1 MSKILFHSLT
11 IPPDNVS
18 TGQLVADIAV
28 ELKLQGKQIEILAAS
43 PQYNFNNDIYEDGT
57 LEKLG
62 KHLYISEYNGVKIY
76 HIHSNRRSFNQKKR
90 FLQWISFHFKSIIFL
105 YKNRHNYETVFIFS
119 YPPTMNLV
127 AIVSKKL
134 LRLKTIY
141 SVWELYPEIAQKLHE
156 LNSKLFLSL
165 FKKIDNYCLKIIDEV
180 VVNSDELKLYLTQ
193 ERNINENKVS
203 VIYHFSNATPSEKP
217 EEILNHII
225 YTGNLGKPQNI
236 QSFIEKLNKST
247 IPFKLTIYGSGSEYE
262 KILNFSSKFI
272 EVNPYTIRSQIIDD
286 TKDAPF
292 ALVSLSSEITVEG
305 FPGKTF
311 DYLKMNKILIGYS
324 NPNSGLAKFI
334 EEYNVGIN
342 IDPNIENFDEE
353 LKKLDNKESLE
364 KFYKNIQNVN
374 NNIANIKAVAKSYS
388 DLI

>member
-1 MSKILFHSLT
+1 MSKVLFHSLT

-28 ELKLQGKQIEILAAS
+28 ELKLEGKQIEILAAS

-90 FLQWISFHFKSIIFL
+90 FLQWISFHFRSIIFL
-105 YKNRHNYETVFIFS
+105 YKNRHNYDTVFIFS

-156 LNSKLFLSL
+156 LNSKLLLSL

-262 KILNFSSKFI
+262 NILNFSSKFI

-342 IDPNIENFDEE
+342 IDPNIQNLDEE

-364 KFYKNIQNVN
+364 KFYKNIENVN
-374 NNIANIKAVAKSYS
+374 NNIANIKAVAQSYS

>member
-1 MSKILFHSLT
+1 MSKVLFHSLT

-28 ELKLQGKQIEILAAS
+28 ELKLEGKQIEILAAS

-156 LNSKLFLSL
+156 LNSKLLLNL

-247 IPFKLTIYGSGSEYE
+247 IRFKLTIYGSGSEYE

-342 IDPNIENFDEE
+342 IDPNIQNLDEE

-364 KFYKNIQNVN
+364 KFYQNIENVN
-374 NNIANIKAVAKSYS
+374 NNIANIKAVVQSYS

>member
-1 MSKILFHSLT
+1 MSKVLFHSLT

-28 ELKLQGKQIEILAAS
+28 ELKLEGKQIEILAAS

-247 IPFKLTIYGSGSEYE
+247 IRFKLTIYGSGSEYE

-342 IDPNIENFDEE
+342 IDSNIQNLDEE

-364 KFYKNIQNVN
+364 KFYQNIENVN
-374 NNIANIKAVAKSYS
+374 NNIANIKAVAQSYS

>member
-1 MSKILFHSLT
+1 MSKVLFHSLT

-18 TGQLVADIAV
+18 TGQLVADIAA
-28 ELKLQGKQIEILAAS
+28 ELKLEGKQIEILASS
-43 PQYNFNNDIYEDGT
+43 PQYNFNNEIYENGT

-62 KHLYISEYNGVKIY
+62 KHLYVSEYNGVKIY
-76 HIHSNRRSFNQKKR
+76 HIHSNRRSFNREKR
-90 FLQWISFHFKSIIFL
+90 FLQWLSFHCKSIIFL

-127 AIVSKKL
+127 AILSKKL
-134 LRLKTIY
+134 FKLKTIY
-141 SVWELYPEIAQKLHE
+141 SVWELYPEIAQKLNE
-156 LNSKLFLSL
+156 LNSKLLLSL

-180 VVNSDELKLYLTQ
+180 VVNSDELKLYLSR
-193 ERNINENKVS
+193 ERNVNENKIS
-203 VIYHFSNATPSEKP
+203 VIYHFSNATASQKP
-217 EEILNHII
+217 EKISNHII

-247 IPFKLTIYGSGSEYE
+247 VAFKLTIYGSGSEYE
-262 KILNFSSKFI
+262 NILTFKSKFI
-272 EVNPYTIRSQIIDD
+272 EVNPYTIRSQIIDN
-286 TKDAPF
+286 TKEVPF

-334 EEYNVGIN
+334 EEYKVGIN
-342 IDPNIENFDEE
+342 IDPNTQSLDEE

-364 KFYKNIQNVN
+364 NFYKNIEKVN
-374 NNIANIKAVAKSYS
+374 NNIANIKAVAQSYS

>member
-1 MSKILFHSLT
+1 MSKVLFHSLT

-28 ELKLQGKQIEILAAS
+28 ELKLEGKQIEILAAS

-247 IPFKLTIYGSGSEYE
+247 IRFKLTIYGSGSEY
-262 KILNFSSKFI
+262 KNILNFSSKFI

-342 IDPNIENFDEE
+342 IDPNIQNLDEE

-364 KFYKNIQNVN
+364 KFYQNIENVN
-374 NNIANIKAVAKSYS
+374 NNIANIKAVVQSYS

>member
-1 MSKILFHSLT
+1 MNKVLFHSLT

-28 ELKLQGKQIEILAAS
+28 ELKLEGKQIEILASS
-43 PQYNFNNDIYEDGT
+43 PQYNFDNDIYENGT

-62 KHLYISEYNGVKIY
+62 KHLYVSEYQGVKIY
-76 HIHSNRRSFNQKKR
+76 HIHSNRRSFNRKKR
-90 FLQWISFHFKSIIFL
+90 FLQWMSFHFRSIIFL

-134 LRLKTIY
+134 FRMKTIY
-141 SVWELYPEIAQKLHE
+141 SVWELYPEIAQKLNE
-156 LNSKLFLSL
+156 LNSKLLLSL

-180 VVNSDELKLYLTQ
+180 VVNSDELKLYLSR
-193 ERNINENKVS
+193 ERNVNENKIS
-203 VIYHFSNATPSEKP
+203 VIYHFSNATASQKP
-217 EEILNHII
+217 EKISNHII

-247 IPFKLTIYGSGSEYE
+247 LPFKLTIYGSGSEYE
-262 KILNFSSKFI
+262 NILTFRSKFI

-286 TKDAPF
+286 TKDVPF

-342 IDPNIENFDEE
+342 IDPNINNFDED
-353 LKKLDNKESLE
+353 LKKFDNKESLQ
-364 KFYKNIQNVN
+364 KFYKNIENVN
-374 NNIANIKAVAKSYS
+374 KNIANIKAVAQSYS

>member
-1 MSKILFHSLT
+1 MSKVLFHSLT

-28 ELKLQGKQIEILAAS
+28 ELKLEGKQIEILAAS

-156 LNSKLFLSL
+156 LNSKLLLNL

-342 IDPNIENFDEE
+342 IDPNIQNLDEE

-364 KFYKNIQNVN
+364 KFYQNIENVN
-374 NNIANIKAVAKSYS
+374 NNIANIKAVAQSYS

>member
-1 MSKILFHSLT
+1 MSKVLFHSLT

-28 ELKLQGKQIEILAAS
+28 ELKLEGKQIEILAAS

-90 FLQWISFHFKSIIFL
+90 FLQWISFHFRSIIFL
-105 YKNRHNYETVFIFS
+105 YKNRHNYDTVFIFS

-156 LNSKLFLSL
+156 LNSKLLLSL

-247 IPFKLTIYGSGSEYE
+247 IRFKLTIYGSGSEYE

-342 IDPNIENFDEE
+342 IDPNIQNLDEE

-364 KFYKNIQNVN
+364 KFYQNIENVN
-374 NNIANIKAVAKSYS
+374 NNIANIKAVAQSYS

>member
-1 MSKILFHSLT
+1 MSKVLFHSLT

-18 TGQLVADIAV
+18 TGQLVADIAA
-28 ELKLQGKQIEILAAS
+28 ELKLEGKQIEILASS
-43 PQYNFNNDIYEDGT
+43 PHYNFNNEIYENGT

-62 KHLYISEYNGVKIY
+62 KHLYVSEYNGVKIF
-76 HIHSNRRSFNQKKR
+76 HIHSNRRSFNREKR
-90 FLQWISFHFKSIIFL
+90 FLQWLAFHCRSIIFL

-127 AIVSKKL
+127 AILSKKL
-134 LRLKTIY
+134 FKLKTIY
-141 SVWELYPEIAQKLHE
+141 SVWELYPEIAQKLNE
-156 LNSKLFLSL
+156 LNSKLLLSI

-180 VVNSDELKLYLTQ
+180 VVNSDELKLYLSR
-193 ERNINENKVS
+193 ERNINENKIS
-203 VIYHFSNATPSEKP
+203 VIYHFSNATASQKP
-217 EEILNHII
+217 EEISNHII

-247 IPFKLTIYGSGSEYE
+247 VPFKLTIYGSGSEYE
-262 KILNFSSKFI
+262 NILTFRSKFI
-272 EVNPYTIRSQIIDD
+272 EVNPYTIRSQIIDE
-286 TKDAPF
+286 TKEVPF
-292 ALVSLSSEITVEG
+292 ALVSLSSKITVEG

-334 EEYNVGIN
+334 EEYNIGIN
-342 IDPNIENFDEE
+342 IDPDTQSLDEG

-364 KFYKNIQNVN
+364 NFYKNIENVN
-374 NNIANIKAVAKSYS
+374 NNLANIKAVAKSYS

>member
-1 MSKILFHSLT
+1 MSKVLFHSLT

-18 TGQLVADIAV
+18 TGQLVADIAA
-28 ELKLQGKQIEILAAS
+28 ELKLEGKQIEILASS
-43 PQYNFNNDIYEDGT
+43 PQYNFNNEIYENGT

-62 KHLYISEYNGVKIY
+62 KHLYVSEYNGVKIY
-76 HIHSNRRSFNQKKR
+76 HVHSNRRSFNREKR
-90 FLQWISFHFKSIIFL
+90 FLQWLSFHCKSIIFL

-127 AIVSKKL
+127 AILSKKL
-134 LRLKTIY
+134 FKLKTIY
-141 SVWELYPEIAQKLHE
+141 SVWELYPEIAQKLNE
-156 LNSKLFLSL
+156 LNSKLLLSL

-180 VVNSDELKLYLTQ
+180 IVNSDELKLYLSR
-193 ERNINENKVS
+193 ERNVNENKVS
-203 VIYHFSNATPSEKP
+203 VIYHFSNATVSKRPEK
-217 EEILNHII
+217 ISNHII

-236 QSFIEKLNKST
+236 QSFIDKLNKST

-262 KILNFSSKFI
+262 NILNFRSELI

-286 TKDAPF
+286 TKDVPF

-342 IDPNIENFDEE
+342 IDPNIRYLDED
-353 LKKLDNKESLE
+353 LKKLDNKENLQ
-364 KFYKNIQNVN
+364 KFYKNIENVN
-374 NNIANIKAVAKSYS
+374 NNIANIKAVAQSYS

>member
-1 MSKILFHSLT
+1 MSKVLFHSLT

-18 TGQLVADIAV
+18 TGQLVADIAA
-28 ELKLQGKQIEILAAS
+28 ELKLEGKQIEILASS
-43 PQYNFNNDIYEDGT
+43 PQYNFNNEIYENGT

-62 KHLYISEYNGVKIY
+62 KHLYVSEYNGVKIY
-76 HIHSNRRSFNQKKR
+76 HIHSNRRSFNREKR
-90 FLQWISFHFKSIIFL
+90 FLQWLSFHYRSIIFL

-127 AIVSKKL
+127 AILSKKL
-134 LRLKTIY
+134 FKLKTIY
-141 SVWELYPEIAQKLHE
+141 SVWELYPEIAQKLNE
-156 LNSKLFLSL
+156 LNSKLLLSL

-180 VVNSDELKLYLTQ
+180 VVNSDELKLYLSR
-193 ERNINENKVS
+193 ERNVNENKIS
-203 VIYHFSNATPSEKP
+203 VIYHFSNATASQKP
-217 EEILNHII
+217 EEISNHII

-247 IPFKLTIYGSGSEYE
+247 VAFKLTIYGSGSEYE
-262 KILNFSSKFI
+262 NILTFKSKFI
-272 EVNPYTIRSQIIDD
+272 EVNPYTIRSQIIDN
-286 TKDAPF
+286 TKEVPF

-334 EEYNVGIN
+334 EEYKVGIN
-342 IDPNIENFDEE
+342 IDPNTQSLDEE

-364 KFYKNIQNVN
+364 NFYKNIEKVN
-374 NNIANIKAVAKSYS
+374 NNIANIKAVAQSYS

>member
-1 MSKILFHSLT
+1 MSKVLFHSLT

-28 ELKLQGKQIEILAAS
+28 ELKLEGKQIEILAAS

-156 LNSKLFLSL
+156 LNSKLLLNL

-247 IPFKLTIYGSGSEYE
+247 IRFKLTIYGSGSEYE

-342 IDPNIENFDEE
+342 IDPNIQNLDEE

-364 KFYKNIQNVN
+364 KFYQNIENVN
-374 NNIANIKAVAKSYS
+374 NNIANIKAVAQSYS

>member
-1 MSKILFHSLT
+1 MSKVLFHSLT

-18 TGQLVADIAV
+18 TGQLVADIAA
-28 ELKLQGKQIEILAAS
+28 ELKLEGKQIEILASS
-43 PQYNFNNDIYEDGT
+43 PQYNFNNEIYENGT

-62 KHLYISEYNGVKIY
+62 KHLYVSEYNGVKIY
-76 HIHSNRRSFNQKKR
+76 HIHSNRRSFNREKR
-90 FLQWISFHFKSIIFL
+90 FLQWLSFHCKSIIFL
-105 YKNRHNYETVFIFS
+105 YKNRHNYESVFIFS

-134 LRLKTIY
+134 FRLKTIY
-141 SVWELYPEIAQKLHE
+141 SVWELYPEIAQKLNE
-156 LNSKLFLSL
+156 LNSKLLLSL

-180 VVNSDELKLYLTQ
+180 VVNSDELKLYLTR
-193 ERNINENKVS
+193 ERNVNESKVS
-203 VIYHFSNATPSEKP
+203 VIYHFSNATTSKKP
-217 EEILNHII
+217 EKISNHII
-225 YTGNLGKPQNI
+225 YTGNLGKPQNL
-236 QSFIEKLNKST
+236 QSFIDKLNKST
-247 IPFKLTIYGSGSEYE
+247 TPFKLTIYGSGSEYDD
-262 KILNFSSKFI
+262 ILNFRSKFI

-286 TKDAPF
+286 TKDVPF

-342 IDPNIENFDEE
+342 IDPNIHNFDED
-353 LKKLDNKESLE
+353 LKKLDNKENLQN
-364 KFYKNIQNVN
+364 FYKNIENVN
-374 NNIANIKAVAKSYS
+374 NNVANIKAVAQSYS

>member
-1 MSKILFHSLT
+1 MSKVLFHSLT

-28 ELKLQGKQIEILAAS
+28 QLKLEGKQIEILAAS
-43 PQYNFNNDIYEDGT
+43 PQYNFNNEIYQNGT
-57 LEKLG
+57 LKKLG
-62 KHLYISEYNGVKIY
+62 KHLYVSEYRGVKIY
-76 HIHSNRRSFNQKKR
+76 HIHSNRRSFNRKKR
-90 FLQWISFHFKSIIFL
+90 FLQWISFHFRSIIFL

-134 LRLKTIY
+134 FKLKTIY
-141 SVWELYPEIAQKLHE
+141 SVWELYPEIAQKLNE
-156 LNSKLFLSL
+156 LNSKFLLNL

-180 VVNSDELKLYLTQ
+180 VVNSDELKLYLTH
-193 ERNINENKVS
+193 ERNVNENKVS
-203 VIYHFSNATPSEKP
+203 VIYHFSNAIATEKP
-217 EEILNHII
+217 EKISNHII

-236 QSFIEKLNKST
+236 QSFIDKLNKS
-247 IPFKLTIYGSGSEYE
+247 ILPFKLTIYGSGSEYE
-262 KILNFSSKFI
+262 SILNFKSKFI
-272 EVNPYTIRSQIIDD
+272 EVNQYTPRSQIIDE
-286 TKDAPF
+286 TKDVPF